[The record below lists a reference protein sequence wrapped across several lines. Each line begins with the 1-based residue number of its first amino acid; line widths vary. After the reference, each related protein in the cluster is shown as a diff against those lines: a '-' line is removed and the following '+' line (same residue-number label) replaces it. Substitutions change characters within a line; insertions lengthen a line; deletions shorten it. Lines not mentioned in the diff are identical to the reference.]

1 MITLD
6 FNRENLSPSM
16 PMVFNQATCAALF
29 EKMPEETFK
38 RGKVIFWNNRSSF
51 KYIYLVS
58 GGMVKLSSVHQ
69 QKELME
75 DYFQDGEMLNC
86 QAILGHN
93 SAALSAVAM
102 VNNTTIRKLPVAL
115 FRQAIRS
122 NHRLYEEVL
131 DKISASLKR
140 TQDRLLRM
148 TLLTANQ
155 RVYHFLAN
163 HALRSGRKVGFEYVI
178 KPVPTHQEIGNI
190 AGVGRQTVTTVLNE
204 LRRDGVIH
212 FNRRYLIIR
221 DINTLQEMSKAGEG

>member
-6 FNRENLSPSM
+6 FNRENLSPTM
-16 PMVFNQATCAALF
+16 PMVFNQAHCAALF

-38 RGKVIFWNNRSSF
+38 RGKVIFWNKQASLKF
-51 KYIYLVS
+51 VYLVT

-75 DYFQDGEMLNC
+75 DYFQEGEMLNC
-86 QAILGHN
+86 QAIFGDY
-93 SAALSAVAM
+93 SASFSAVAM
-102 VNNTTIRKLPVAL
+102 VSNTTIKKLPLAL

-122 NHRLYEEVL
+122 NHHLYEEVL
-131 DKISASLKR
+131 DNLAASLKR

-148 TLLTANQ
+148 TLLSANQ

-190 AGVGRQTVTTVLNE
+190 AGVGRQTVTTALNE
-204 LRRDGVIH
+204 LRRDGIIH
-212 FNRRYLIIR
+212 FNRRYLIVR
-221 DINTLQEMSKAGEG
+221 DVQMLLDMAKTDQG